1 MLTTTVMATKA
12 KVLIAPAMNTNMY
25 ANPILQKNI
34 LINRKKKSK
43 IKLLYTYSGD
53 QGEYKNEKDKE
64 EEDIIDPYIMKV
76 INYVV
81 FKKDILI
88 TCGELCSILKLD
100 ISANSLGKRLLKN
113 KKVFEENYIHMDAL
127 PRTAMARQYQ
137 FKYFGNDSYDNNDK
151 NDSFSRAP

>member
-1 MLTTTVMATKA
+1 MIYYQQDKSS
-12 KVLIAPAMNTNMY
+12 NM
-25 ANPILQKNI
+25 
-34 LINRKKKSK
+34 K
-43 IKLLYTYSGD
+43 IKLL
-53 QGEYKNEKDKE
+53 EDKE
-64 EEDIIDPYIMKV
+64 QEDIIDPYIMKV
-76 INYVV
+76 IIYVV
-81 FKKDILI
+81 FKNDILI

-127 PRTAMARQYQ
+127 PRTAMARQSQ

>member
-1 MLTTTVMATKA
+1 MIVMFKKDDVKRMYITGKD
-12 KVLIAPAMNTNMY
+12 VLDDMIYFQQDKSSNM
-25 ANPILQKNI
+25 
-34 LINRKKKSK
+34 K
-43 IKLLYTYSGD
+43 IKLL
-53 QGEYKNEKDKE
+53 EDKE
-64 EEDIIDPYIMKV
+64 EEDMIDPYIMKV